1 MADVNLD
8 VTFENISSLDAN
20 FGEVYAV
27 NDGAIIKVVANLYSS
42 EQTYDIGDYV
52 IYNDYLYKCI
62 TEVSSPESFDD
73 EKWTQVKLADELED
87 KASLSDLPDMTQ
99 YYNINET
106 DGLLED
112 KADVDSVYTKTQVD
126 DKLAQVSGVVAGQGI
141 SVAKV
146 GNNNQISNTAGIY
159 TVKSTNTKSN
169 TQGEWTGN
177 IEIPDLYNGLTIRY
191 LVTRH
196 TYIVGASNCML
207 NLTFSDGSESEF
219 IDIMFDDSTF
229 VKNEFQPDDIITLT
243 YFDPAHSPTND
254 YVWLVKKPTVRQEFT
269 NEDRALPLLLSEN
282 PIDIIKTY
290 NCGAKK
296 TDSFTYNPSTCTLN
310 VGNVNAENIYTK
322 NETYS
327 KTEVDSALESKSSV
341 SVTQTISSGITIG
354 SITVD
359 EVATTLYAPQPGA
372 PWTDVT
378 GTLLAGSTTI
388 TLSDASI
395 TTSSTI
401 DYYTDTFGV
410 NPTSIVVT
418 TGQVVLTFDAQ
429 ASDLGVKVRVS

>member
-27 NDGAIIKVVANLYSS
+27 NDGAIIKVIASLYSS

-52 IYNDYLYKCI
+52 IYSDYLYKCI
-62 TEVSSPESFDD
+62 TTVVSPEPFNG
-73 EKWTQVKLADELED
+73 EKWIQVKLADELED
-87 KASLSDLPDMTQ
+87 KADLSDLPDMTQ

-106 DGLLED
+106 DGLLDD
-112 KADVDSVYTKTQVD
+112 KADIDSVYTKTQVD
-126 DKLAQVSGVVAGQGI
+126 DKLAQISGVVGGQGI
-141 SVAKV
+141 SVVKV
-146 GNNNQISNTAGIY
+146 DNNNQISNTAGIY

-196 TYIVGASNCML
+196 TNITGVDNCML

-219 IDIMFDDSTF
+219 IDIMFDDNTF

-254 YVWLVKKPTVRQEFT
+254 YVWLVQKPTVRQELT
-269 NEDRALPLLLSEN
+269 NENSALPLLLSET
-282 PIDIIKTY
+282 PSDILKTY

-296 TDSFTYNPSTCTLN
+296 TDNFTYNPSTRTLN
-310 VGNVNAENIYTK
+310 VENVNAENIYTK

-327 KTEVDSALESKSSV
+327 KTEVDNALKVKSSV
-341 SVTQTISSGITIG
+341 SVAQALSSGTEIG
-354 SITVD
+354 SVTVD
-359 EVATTLYAPQPGA
+359 GVATTFYAPQSGA
-372 PWTDVT
+372 QWTDIT
-378 GTLLAGSTTI
+378 GTLPAGSTTI
-388 TLSDASI
+388 TLSDVSI
-395 TTSSTI
+395 TTNSTI
-401 DYYTDTFGV
+401 DYYTDAFGV
-410 NPTSIVVT
+410 IPTSVVVT
-418 TGQVVLTFDAQ
+418 TGQVVLTFNVQ